1 MNKPS
6 FSDRVFMR
14 RCLELAARGKGF
26 VSPNPMVGCVI
37 VKNGKIVSEGYH
49 QRFGGAHAEILA
61 LRKAG
66 RKARGATVYVN
77 LEPCAHHGKTPPC
90 VDALVRA
97 GVRRVV
103 AASWDPNPLVSG
115 KGFAKMR
122 RAGLQVRVGVL
133 RPEAELLN
141 ERFYTFMR
149 TGMPFIGMKIAQ
161 TLDGYIAD
169 HRGRSKWI
177 TSEQAREEAHRI
189 RAEYDA
195 ILVGANTVI
204 EDNPRLTVRAAKGRN
219 PVRIVLDGQLR
230 VPAHARIFSTRLA
243 RTILFTTQR
252 ALLRKRSTVSRLTE
266 RGVQVLALESARGM
280 DEHAILRSLGALGIS
295 SILVEGGSTTASGF
309 LQKKLVKRLHCFV
322 APKITGGGLHAVV
335 LKPALELPK
344 AIQMSAD
351 GIRLIGSDLL
361 VEGRLV
367 YS

>member
-1 MNKPS
+1 
-6 FSDRVFMR
+6 
-14 RCLELAARGKGF
+14 
-26 VSPNPMVGCVI
+26 
-37 VKNGKIVSEGYH
+37 
-49 QRFGGAHAEILA
+49 
-61 LRKAG
+61 
-66 RKARGATVYVN
+66 
-77 LEPCAHHGKTPPC
+77 
-90 VDALVRA
+90 
-97 GVRRVV
+97 
-103 AASWDPNPLVSG
+103 
-115 KGFAKMR
+115 
-122 RAGLQVRVGVL
+122 
-133 RPEAELLN
+133 
-141 ERFYTFMR
+141 MR

-177 TSEQAREEAHRI
+177 TSEQARKEAHRI
-189 RAEYDA
+189 RAQYDA

-309 LQKKLVKRLHCFV
+309 LQKKLVNRLHCFV